1 MTVLDSASLH
11 KFLVHFTE
19 TLTPELAT
27 HFSNLAS
34 DPEFQLRLNELGAK
48 ANDGKLSEDEQR
60 EYDTYIEGMDVIALL
75 RAKSL
80 ARTDVSE

>member
-1 MTVLDSASLH
+1 MSVLDSASLH

-27 HFSNLAS
+27 HFSNLAT
-34 DPEFQLRLNELGAK
+34 DPEFQLRLNELGAM
-48 ANDGKLSEDEQR
+48 ANDGKLPEDEQR

-75 RAKSL
+75 RVNSL
-80 ARTDVSE
+80 ARTDVRE